1 MPARIGRLSAGVGRR
16 HPVTTRKASLM
27 AGRWGDYEHCGTK
40 QERSTL
46 RLNAPVLGHAVNNE
60 GHAVNAEE
68 EQTPKQSTN
77 GIHLDIVVQN
87 R

>member
-1 MPARIGRLSAGVGRR
+1 
-16 HPVTTRKASLM
+16 M

-60 GHAVNAEE
+60 GHAVNNEGHAVNAEE

-87 R
+87 RW